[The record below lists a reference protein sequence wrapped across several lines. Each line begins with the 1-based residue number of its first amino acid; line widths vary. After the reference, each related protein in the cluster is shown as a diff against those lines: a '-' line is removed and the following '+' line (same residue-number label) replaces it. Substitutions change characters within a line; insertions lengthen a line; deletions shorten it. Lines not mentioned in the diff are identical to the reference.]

1 MQGYLRQVAKGE
13 KKIASGALKPHEL
26 VEEAM
31 RCAMQPQDIWTCWKV
46 REWCTH
52 DLGTSEGC
60 T

>member
-1 MQGYLRQVAKGE
+1 MQGSLRQVAKGK

-31 RCAMQPQDIWTCWKV
+31 RCAMQPQDIWKGWKV